1 MAVESAQA
9 QRRQRSRVAELERL
23 LAELA
28 REGGPFSSGY
38 NARLDRQEAY
48 PAEAFRILDE
58 FGMASN
64 YVPTRLGGRLDSV
77 PELIQLFRVV
87 SRHDL
92 SVIVAYGKT
101 ILGAAPTWVAGR
113 PDQARWLAGE
123 VLSSTMVTWALTER
137 HHGADLLS
145 GELTATRSADG
156 WRLDGTKWLINN
168 GTRAPLV
175 CLLARTSAEGGS
187 RGFSLF
193 LVDKREL
200 PPSAYSHLPKERT
213 HGVRGVDISGMT
225 FHGAHIPPGALIGDV
240 GAGIEIVLKTM
251 QLTRIVAVSLSLGAA
266 DHALRLAGSFL
277 RRRRLYGRGL
287 AELPA
292 VRTTLGE
299 VAASALLSEVVAMV
313 AARGVHTISTEMS
326 VITSITKA
334 LVPTLGDELLRQ
346 VGELLGARGVLLDV
360 FADGAFEKLS
370 RDHRIVAIFDGSTVV
385 NRNAL
390 INQFPLLARAYHSG
404 RWDSAGVAGA
414 ASLTGPLPDL
424 DLSALTLLSRTG
436 CSMVQSVPD
445 AVAQIGRQTA
455 RGKLPAYVARQ
466 AADFARTVDAVLAE
480 VTSYVP
486 SSREVPDSAFTLAA
500 RYELCFAGAAC
511 MRVWLHSEQAAVA
524 GGTAGALWRDGTW
537 LSACLARVL
546 TLLGAAPEGAGDHA
560 YDRLADVVLAV
571 PEDHVLSLVP
581 DDFCLG
587 SRA

>member
-1 MAVESAQA
+1 MTAELAQA

-23 LAELA
+23 LTELA

-58 FGMASN
+58 FGMASS

-77 PELIQLFRVV
+77 PELIQLFRIV

-123 VLSSTMVTWALTER
+123 VLASTMVTWALTER

-175 CLLARTSAEGGS
+175 CLLARSSPEGGS

-213 HGVRGVDISGMT
+213 HGVRGVDISGMS
-225 FHGAHIPPGALIGDV
+225 FHGAHIPQGALIGDV
-240 GAGIEIVLKTM
+240 GAGVETVLKTM

-266 DHALRLAGSFL
+266 DHALRLAAGFL
-277 RRRRLYGRGL
+277 RRRRLYGRSL

-292 VRTTLGE
+292 VRATLGE
-299 VAASALLSEVVAMV
+299 VAASALLGEVVAMV
-313 AARGVHTISTEMS
+313 AARSVHTISTEMS

-334 LVPTLGDELLRQ
+334 LVPTLGDELIRQ

-360 FADGAFEKLS
+360 YADGAFEKLS

-390 INQFPLLARAYHSG
+390 INHFPVLARAYRTG

-424 DLSALTLLSRTG
+424 DLSTLTLLSRTG
-436 CSMVQSVPD
+436 CSVVQSVPD
-445 AVAQIGRQTA
+445 AVAQIGRQA
-455 RGKLPAYVARQ
+455 QGGLPENVARQ
-466 AADFARTVDAVLAE
+466 ASDFARAVEAVMAE
-480 VTSYVP
+480 VTAYVP
-486 SSREVPDSAFTLAA
+486 SPREVPDSAFTLAA

-511 MRVWLHSEQAAVA
+511 LRVWLHSEQAAVA

-546 TLLGAAPEGAGDHA
+546 TLLGATPEAAGEHA
-560 YDRLADVVLAV
+560 YERLADVVLAA
-571 PEDHVLSLVP
+571 PEDQVLSLLP
-581 DDFCLG
+581 DDLCLG